1 MSISTDGAAVSY
13 NTNQKEFIKY
23 FERLK
28 ETGMTFDEIEKKLPQ
43 LENYYFEMVLEGSIY
58 MGRPKLNTFFEIWK
72 QNR

>member
-1 MSISTDGAAVSY
+1 MSRSTEGTAVSY
-13 NTNQKEFIKY
+13 DKNQKEFINY
-23 FERLK
+23 FNRLR
-28 ETGMTFDEIEKKLPQ
+28 ETGMTFDEIESKLPQ